1 MTFETQYQLD
11 EFREVKG
18 EYFDE
23 DNKIW
28 DGLNCSPVSTMMTRM
43 LNLIDQLTIEVTGLE
58 YELKELTEAYKD
70 ACDAA
75 GAQEQRARE
84 AESEIR
90 QILNDI
96 ER

>member
-11 EFREVKG
+11 EFREVKDQ
-18 EYFDE
+18 YFDE

-28 DGLNCSPVSTMMTRM
+28 GGLNCSPVSTMMTRM
-43 LNLIDQLTIEVTGLE
+43 LNLIDQLTVEVTGLE
-58 YELKELTEAYKD
+58 YEKKELEWMYQQ
-70 ACDAA
+70 ACNAA
-75 GAQEQRARE
+75 GANEQRARKC
-84 AESEIR
+84 ESEIR